1 MQVLTFIFQWGTIM
15 NSTKI
20 TSAELADMAMQ
31 AEITDP
37 IDWGML
43 SIEERQAYIMMATSV
58 IEQVNGIADDQK
70 LVVAMATM
78 TKLLVENFIL
88 NLKVSGTIQ

>member
-1 MQVLTFIFQWGTIM
+1 M

-20 TSAELADMAMQ
+20 TANMLADLAMQ

-43 SIEERQAYIMMATSV
+43 SMEERQAYILMATSV
-58 IEQVNGIADDQK
+58 IEQVNGVAEDQQ
-70 LVVAMATM
+70 LMVAMATM
-78 TKLLVENFIL
+78 TKLLVENFVL
-88 NLKVSGTIQ
+88 NVKLSGELG

>member
-1 MQVLTFIFQWGTIM
+1 M

-20 TSAELADMAMQ
+20 TPDELADMAMQ

-43 SIEERQAYIMMATSV
+43 SIEERQAYTMMAASV
-58 IEQVNGIADDQK
+58 IEQVNGINDDHK

-78 TKLLVENFIL
+78 TKLLVENFVL
-88 NLKVSGTIQ
+88 NLKISGVIK

>member
-1 MQVLTFIFQWGTIM
+1 M

-20 TSAELADMAMQ
+20 TPDELADMAMQ

-37 IDWGML
+37 VDWGML
-43 SIEERQAYIMMATSV
+43 SIEERQAYTMMAASV
-58 IEQVNGIADDQK
+58 IEQVNGIKDEQK

-78 TKLLVENFIL
+78 TKLLVENFVL
-88 NLKVSGTIQ
+88 NLKLQGTIK